1 MENMFKEID
10 SPLVKTNPWPGLASY
25 KDPSEYKGG
34 SRYKFCGR
42 AAETYDLLQLIESR
56 SLVTL
61 YGSTGI
67 GKTSLLRAGVFPV
80 LKQHADNSLK
90 SDKPVKFFPIY
101 IRLGAPKQL
110 DADTCL
116 EFKSIPFA
124 GILKLCIEKELMTVS
139 SVGQEDDNPEE
150 NKRLWHYFHSRIF
163 YSQGQ
168 RVTPVIVLDQF
179 EELFSDRDNDS
190 KIRDFLKQ
198 LYVLVENR
206 LPWRG
211 QTGLHEATFRFV
223 ISLREDRFFYLEDCV
238 DSLRLTL
245 FKENRYRLHPMTE
258 EQARQVITI
267 PGAEIIDKDRKEEI
281 ADNIIE
287 KARNKDRHDINTLM
301 LSLICNQIFEKKGC
315 LTLEGSQEINL
326 TLDSYY
332 QNAIDRLP
340 YPEVRFIEKHFIN
353 GDARQP
359 VEEKLFSDE
368 APEAYHCFFKDEDS
382 VYKII
387 TEVVIPGKDTHHVE
401 LVHDQLASVIYARQ
415 KAKDMRW
422 KTYLLRFGIFALVL
436 IAAILLVFWGQ
447 DTNLKEAQPLSIMRI
462 NAGEYS
468 TTDSLWIKPDCL
480 KQDAMV
486 ERLSIKGKSHYL
498 IEQCP
503 YLHTIDLSYLGRD
516 SFYLSIKNCDVLK
529 NIILPE
535 ALYYLQLDISNC
547 PKLSLNINKG
557 LANLYINPMEDPLN
571 FSVDSDVKRYKES
584 QDVLWD
590 LYDRRIV
597 FYPRAL
603 DSDIKG
609 QTFSCSFPEEI
620 KTDKLTYG
628 PITLANIGYKEVNDS
643 SSYSYTTI
651 QLNKMSRADIDSWIS
666 PLPKSTR
673 IGFVLPDSV
682 DHLPARVFKSVDML
696 DSVAMPRVLY
706 SIESEAFYDCQKL
719 RSIVLSPTLIELGE
733 RAFYYCI
740 SLKHIVIPAGVT
752 FIGKQAFES
761 CTSLETVE
769 FLGDSVILGDRAFA
783 NCINLKSVKLPKK
796 TISYAQSEYYSPF
809 YNSGDF
815 EGKIKPAVK
824 NDDVIGQYD
833 GFKLAKNNNG
843 DLIIRL
849 SGNSSE
855 IYLPIGFTQ
864 NKFLVEPDAH
874 SLNHIHIPWPQPVY
888 VKDGHKNELSFNFT
902 KTDKRHITLH
912 VPYGCKRYYEMSNEF
927 ADYRNIVED
936 PFMQHI
942 RNWITDIALN
952 TKKSISKPISII
964 AICFFVVILLWLSV
978 SVQMK
983 WWRVIGLT
991 EQPVHNKAI
1000 LYSVLFCIVTYLIY
1014 TIMFW
1019 FFSLYCT
1026 IGDYLSM
1033 GLSFVLA
1040 LIMSSSFFLAPQLLL
1055 KFGHKGI
1062 RKEKTDLYGR
1072 VIHVL
1077 HRNRENIKNTIMALC
1092 GIVILAL
1099 LLLSLYNQFSSK
1111 QTFTGALESR
1121 NYKEAIDIYADSLIK
1136 KDVIS
1141 QADRLQMRNL
1151 LSLNGDSAQLVLIK
1165 REHYDKCDPNYELP
1179 WGVKSSI
1186 SFVRNDSIFMYNTQ
1200 SMTVYY
1206 YDESSDS
1213 SVFVLPQDA
1222 GSKTI
1227 KIAGKLYEMM
1237 EREDFIITI
1246 RKDGHLFIYDYNG
1259 FGIPYDYQ
1267 FNSRFLL
1274 SDELFIGHKEGD
1286 DRNFAI
1292 TQTPSG
1298 PVCLI
1303 LPKGNDSG
1311 VYDKRYLIWKVE
1323 GGNTLAYDLHNPNN
1337 SPVTVDAGGYF
1348 EIKEGKKVKYE
1359 KNDYT
1364 VDRNRKDGTIVITD
1378 TKTKNS
1384 FVLPSRY
1391 SNISGT
1397 IGYGYGKGRYYY
1409 QYDYQYG
1416 EVALF
1421 DSQKGGQLIAEMEG
1435 TSCSFMQHP
1444 SCLFYTKTDEALQFY
1459 IIGDGCVLKT
1469 FSAKNNIR
1477 KEYAME
1483 SYYHFC
1489 GDYLIHDEDCNSS
1502 ANHFARMVYSLIIPG
1517 ARHIPIVNQ
1526 HVFAC
1531 GNSLIVVNPEDK
1543 NFYFYRYETLEEQL
1557 NRSKII
1563 NKKQKERLLK
1573 LIRTTH

>member
-90 SDKPVKFFPIY
+90 SDKPVKFFPVY

-110 DADTCL
+110 DADTGL

-124 GILKLCIEKELMTVS
+124 RILKLCIEKELMAVS

-150 NKRLWHYFHSRIF
+150 NKRLWHYFHSRMF

-258 EQARQVITI
+258 DQARQVITI
-267 PGAEIIDKDRKEEI
+267 PGAEIIDKNRKEEI

-301 LSLICNQIFEKKGC
+301 LSLICNQIFEKKGS

-359 VEEKLFSDE
+359 VEKKLFKKK
-368 APEAYHCFFKDEDS
+368 APEAYNCFFKDEDS
-382 VYKII
+382 AYKII
-387 TEVVIPGKDTHHVE
+387 TDVVVPGKDTNHVE
-401 LVHDQLASVIYARQ
+401 LVHDQLASVIYVRQ
-415 KAKDMRW
+415 KAKDRRW
-422 KTYLLRFGIFALVL
+422 KTAFLRFGVFALVI
-436 IAAILLVFWGQ
+436 IACILLVFWGQ
-447 DTNLKEAQPLSIMRI
+447 NTSMKEGQPFSIMRI
-462 NAGEYS
+462 NAGDYS
-468 TTDSLWIKPDCL
+468 TTDSLWIKQDCL

-516 SFYLSIKNCDVLK
+516 SLYLSIKNCDVLK
-529 NIILPE
+529 NIILPK
-535 ALYYLQLDISNC
+535 ALHYLQLDISNC

-557 LANLYINPMEDPLN
+557 LDNLYINPMEDPLN

-603 DSDIKG
+603 DSEIKG
-609 QTFSCSFPEEI
+609 QTFSCSFPGEI

-628 PITLANIGYKEVNDS
+628 PITLTNIDYREVNDG
-643 SSYSYTTI
+643 SSYSSSTLM
-651 QLNKMSRADIDSWIS
+651 LNNKSQSGIDSWALS
-666 PLPKSTR
+666 NNKGETN
-673 IGFVLPDSV
+673 GYVLPDSL
-682 DHLPARVFKSVDML
+682 DHIPSGMFKSLIKL
-696 DSVAMPRVLY
+696 DTVTMPRVLY

-719 RSIVLSPTLIELGE
+719 PSIILPLSLRELGD

-740 SLKHIVIPAGVT
+740 SLKHIVIPAEVT

-769 FLGDSVILGDRAFA
+769 FLGDSVVLGDRSFA

-796 TISYAQSEYYSPF
+796 TVSYAQSDYYSPF
-809 YNSGDF
+809 YNCGDF
-815 EGKIKPAVK
+815 DGKIKPTVK
-824 NDDVIGQYD
+824 NDDVIGRYD
-833 GFKLAKNNNG
+833 GYELAKNNNG

-849 SGNSSE
+849 SGNLSE
-855 IYLPIGFTQ
+855 IYLPIGFVQ
-864 NKFLVEPDAH
+864 NQFIAEPDAH

-888 VKDGHKNELSFNFT
+888 VKDGQKYELSFNFT

-912 VPYGCKRYYEMSNEF
+912 VPYGCKRYYEMNSEF
-927 ADYRNIVED
+927 SDYRNIVED
-936 PFMQHI
+936 PFIQQI
-942 RNWITDIALN
+942 RNWIADIILI
-952 TKKSISKPISII
+952 TKNSVYRPISFIT
-964 AICFFVVILLWLSV
+964 ICCFVVFLLWLSV
-978 SVQMK
+978 STQRK
-983 WWRVIGLT
+983 WWRVIGFT
-991 EQPVHNKAI
+991 EQSAWNRTI
-1000 LYSVLFCIVTYLIY
+1000 CYSVLFCIVTFLIY
-1014 TIMFW
+1014 TILLW
-1019 FFSLYCT
+1019 FFRLYCSFNE
-1026 IGDYLSM
+1026 YLSPA
-1033 GLSFVLA
+1033 LAAVLA
-1040 LIMSSSFFLAPQLLL
+1040 LIMSASFFLAPQLLSKL
-1055 KFGHKGI
+1055 EHKST
-1062 RKEKTDLYGR
+1062 RREYAVLYDKM
-1072 VIHVL
+1072 IHVL
-1077 HRNRENIKNTIMALC
+1077 HGNKEIIKKSFMVVS
-1092 GIVILAL
+1092 GIFFLT
-1099 LLLSLYNQFSSK
+1099 LSIYSLFSQLFSK
-1111 QTFTGALESR
+1111 QTFTGALESH

-1141 QADRLQMRNL
+1141 QADCLQMRNL

-1227 KIAGKLYEMM
+1227 KTAGKLYEMM

-1246 RKDGHLFIYDYNG
+1246 RKDGHQFIYDYNG
-1259 FGIPYDYQ
+1259 IGIPYDYQ

-1286 DRNFAI
+1286 DRNYAI

-1435 TSCSFMQHP
+1435 TGCSFMQHP
-1444 SCLFYTKTDEALQFY
+1444 SCLFYTKTDESLQFY
-1459 IIGDGCVLKT
+1459 IIGDGSVLKT
-1469 FSAKNNIR
+1469 FSTKNNIR
-1477 KEYAME
+1477 KEYTME

-1563 NKKQKERLLK
+1563 NKKQKECLLK